1 MLKRIT
7 GPQAL
12 TVVVVAMIIAV
23 AGLANFSRA
32 QAPQPPP
39 VRIQVTTIQLKA
51 DMLTVWEDL
60 QKNEMIPAQKKTGL
74 PWRHTLANGATGQ
87 GFTRLTIIPLANN
100 AQLDMPG
107 FITRAISAEANANY
121 NAKLR
126 ATILSQRAEIY
137 TLEQDASLM
146 SNLTAMPQLQ
156 LVQVASVLPGKGGEF
171 LASMR
176 EDYLPNYRKAGVK
189 DYWVWTLNAG
199 GPGGQ
204 RVMVRLL
211 DKYADIDRPA
221 LLQQAGLSQEQQNK
235 IGARRNA
242 TLATP
247 IENEVYRFIPELS
260 YGLPTGAAAAR
271 ATN

>member
-12 TVVVVAMIIAV
+12 TLVVVAMIIAV

-39 VRIQVTTIQLKA
+39 VRIQVTNIQLKP

-60 QKNEMIPAQKKTGL
+60 QKNEMIPAQKKAGL
-74 PWRHTLANGATGQ
+74 AWRHTLANGATGQ
-87 GFTRLTIIPLANN
+87 GFTRVTIIPLVNN

-107 FITRAISAEANANY
+107 FITRAVSAEANANY

-126 ATILSQRAEIY
+126 TTIQSQRTEIY
-137 TLEQDASLM
+137 TLEQNASLM
-146 SNLTAMPQLQ
+146 SNLTTMPQLQ
-156 LVQVASVLPGKGGEF
+156 IVQVAKVLPGKGNEF

-176 EDYLPNYRKAGVK
+176 EDYLPNYKKAGVK

-199 GPGGQ
+199 GPGGE
-204 RVMVRLL
+204 RVMVRLI
-211 DKYADIDRPA
+211 DKYAEIDRPP
-221 LLQQAGLSQEQQNK
+221 LFQQAGVSQDQQDK

-247 IENEVYRFIPELS
+247 IETEVYRFIPELS
-260 YGLPTGAAAAR
+260 YGTPSVPAASR
-271 ATN
+271 STT